1 MNLKLFVWFIQKK
14 KKKQAEIDPD
24 PKNVSTNVEN
34 KIKITCQN
42 FHWLEKCISFSSQGF
57 HIIINQYIYHV
68 YISRYVF
75 SYNKTLQSQLPD
87 WLTAVS
93 PDRCIVCEITLI
105 AATAEASGSM
115 LAAHQS
121 PSVIFQHSLH
131 HCTTSCPSLLW
142 LKSQVNALRS
152 RKIFWVI
159 AYWSSAFTATNN
171 IKKKKIERK
180 RWQLLRTGLQ
190 SIMWG
195 NI

>member
-1 MNLKLFVWFIQKK
+1 M
-14 KKKQAEIDPD
+14 
-24 PKNVSTNVEN
+24 
-34 KIKITCQN
+34 
-42 FHWLEKCISFSSQGF
+42 
-57 HIIINQYIYHV
+57 
-68 YISRYVF
+68 YISVDMYFLTIRPSNLSF
-75 SYNKTLQSQLPD
+75 LTD

-159 AYWSSAFTATNN
+159 AFWSSAFTATNN
-171 IKKKKIERK
+171 IKKKKKNRK
-180 RWQLLRTGLQ
+180 KKVTATANWTSIHNVGKHIAVSVWELL
-190 SIMWG
+190 SP
-195 NI
+195 N